1 MGLWTSVDNGR
12 CLFSWLFQK
21 MTSCQAVGC
30 DTHTQWSAL
39 PTQATEKY
47 WFPVGCF
54 RGCRC
59 ITGKEKCG
67 RGGGNATFSS
77 CSLFLMRLRKFWA
90 INVMSLDSKTNGEP
104 QSSQGL
110 PWRNHSRVL
119 KDANICS
126 GVIWDVITHQHTF
139 NLRKSWLKA
148 TMHS

>member
-30 DTHTQWSAL
+30 DTRTQWSAL

-54 RGCRC
+54 RGCVVLQAR
-59 ITGKEKCG
+59 KSV
-67 RGGGNATFSS
+67 GGDGNATFSS
-77 CSLFLMRLRKFWA
+77 YSLTRLRKFWA
-90 INVMSLDSKTNGEP
+90 INVMSLDPKTNGEP

-110 PWRNHSRVL
+110 PWRNDSRVL

-126 GVIWDVITHQHTF
+126 GVIWDVIAHQHTF